1 MTGQL
6 ALIVAGGTGGHIFP
20 GLSVAQA
27 LLENGWRVCWAGNP
41 DAMEGKLVPKHHI
54 EMYPLVFAG
63 FRGKGLLSQMA
74 MPFRLVRA
82 LWQARQ
88 ILLRNKPTVVLGMGG
103 YVAFPMGLAARF
115 AHIPVVVHEQNS
127 VAGLTNKL
135 LAKVAA
141 QTLVAFPNSLPN
153 AQWVGNPVRSDI
165 SSQAA
170 PVARFEGRT
179 GPLKLLVVG
188 GSLGAQALNE
198 TVPKAL
204 ALMAGDKRPEV
215 THQAGAKHI
224 DALNAHY
231 KTVGVNARVVDFIE
245 DMALEFAKADVVI
258 CRAGAM
264 TVSEVAVIG
273 VAALFV
279 PFPHAV
285 DDHQTTNAAFLVREG
300 GGWMRQQKEL
310 DADWLSAWLGK
321 LDRTECLRVASRA
334 RELAK
339 PEAAKAVVKVI
350 EQVSLK

>member
-1 MTGQL
+1 MSGRL

-27 LLENGWRVCWAGNP
+27 LVEKGWRVCWAGNP
-41 DAMEGKLVPKHHI
+41 NAMEGRLVPKHHI

-63 FRGKGLLSQMA
+63 FRGKGLLSQLA
-74 MPFRLVRA
+74 MPFKLVRA

-88 ILLRNKPTVVLGMGG
+88 ILTKNKPAVVLGMGG
-103 YVAFPMGLAARF
+103 YVAFPMGLAAKL

-141 QTLVAFPNSLPN
+141 QSLVAFPNALPL
-153 AQWVGNPVRSDI
+153 AQWVGNPVRSEI
-165 SSQAA
+165 ANQADPA
-170 PVARFEGRT
+170 IRFAERT
-179 GPLKLLVVG
+179 GPLRLLVVG

-198 TVPKAL
+198 TVPKAI
-204 ALMAGDKRPEV
+204 ALMPVDQRPELI
-215 THQAGAKHI
+215 HQAGAGH
-224 DALNAHY
+224 AQLLQESY
-231 KTVGVNARVVDFIE
+231 KAANVNAKVVEFID
-245 DMALEFAKADVVI
+245 DMAREFAQADVVI

-279 PFPHAV
+279 PFPYAV

-310 DADWLSAWLGK
+310 DADWLGTWLGK
-321 LDRTECLRVASRA
+321 LDRAECQRVASRA
-334 RELAK
+334 KEMAK
-339 PEAAKAVVKVI
+339 PDAAQAVVSVI
-350 EQVSLK
+350 EQVSER